1 MTQQVW
7 MGRGRPDALTGWAQ
21 QVGRG
26 RLTRSRVRIG
36 STVLVALAALA
47 ALTATFQTYADPRLL
62 FMDVIAGAQASGYCC
77 RGYYGVMSNMGAIGW
92 ALAAGVAL
100 FAALCL
106 WARGGAHADGMLLGF
121 GGVLS
126 LALCLDDLLLLHE
139 SILPGWGVPQVVVL
153 GGYALAG
160 LAYAFAQRRRLF
172 SRDGGF
178 LLLAFLLLGGSMAVD
193 VLLHSTQSW
202 LVAAEDGLKFV
213 GIYAWLAFHI
223 DLAQRAVL
231 EG

>member
-7 MGRGRPDALTGWAQ
+7 MGRGRPDALTGGAQ

-62 FMDVIAGAQASGYCC
+62 FMDVIAGAQVSGYCC

-106 WARGGAHADGMLLGF
+106 WARGGAHADG
-121 GGVLS
+121 
-126 LALCLDDLLLLHE
+126 
-139 SILPGWGVPQVVVL
+139 
-153 GGYALAG
+153 
-160 LAYAFAQRRRLF
+160 
-172 SRDGGF
+172 
-178 LLLAFLLLGGSMAVD
+178 LLLGLAVFS
-193 VLLHSTQSW
+193 VWPCVWTTCCCFMSPSCRVRVFHRWRFSAAMPWPVWPMPLLNVVDRFRETAVFCSW
-202 LVAAEDGLKFV
+202 PSSCCEG
-213 GIYAWLAFHI
+213 AWLWTSCCIPLKAGW
-223 DLAQRAVL
+223 LRPKT
-231 EG
+231 G

>member
-1 MTQQVW
+1 M
-7 MGRGRPDALTGWAQ
+7 
-21 QVGRG
+21 
-26 RLTRSRVRIG
+26 
-36 STVLVALAALA
+36 
-47 ALTATFQTYADPRLL
+47 
-62 FMDVIAGAQASGYCC
+62 
-77 RGYYGVMSNMGAIGW
+77 
-92 ALAAGVAL
+92 AL
-100 FAALCL
+100 FVALCL
-106 WARGGAHADGMLLGF
+106 WGRGGRTPTGAPGA

-139 SILPGWGVPQVVVL
+139 SILPGWGVPQVAVL

-160 LAYAFAQRRRLF
+160 LTYAFAQRRRVF

-193 VLLHSTQSW
+193 VLLHSTQSRV
-202 LVAAEDGLKFV
+202 VAAEDGLKFV